1 MTADR
6 LARYLNESRLWVE
19 AALEACLPKP
29 EGLAGRLAEAMRYS
43 VFAGGK
49 RVRPTLVR
57 LASQLCG
64 GAPDC
69 ALPPACAIELVHT
82 YSLIHDDLPA
92 MDNDDLRRGRPSCH
106 RAFDEATAILAGD
119 ALLTLA
125 FEVLAQGSR
134 GPNGLEMVAELARG
148 AGLRGMVGGQVA
160 DMTLAATAPTPE
172 AVDFI
177 HWHKTAALMGASL
190 RLGALAAGAATADVA
205 RLGRYGECLGLAFQA
220 TDDAL
225 DVAATTEA
233 LGKTAGKDA
242 SAGKI
247 TCPAVFG
254 LAPTRERALALS
266 QQAIAE
272 LEPFGDSEPAELLR
286 ELAHYVASRGA

>member
-1 MTADR
+1 MMPEP
-6 LARYLNESRLWVE
+6 LARCME
-19 AALEACLPKP
+19 AAREQVDAALDGFLPRP
-29 EGLAGRLAEAMRYS
+29 EGPASRLAEAMRYS

-49 RVRPTLVR
+49 RLRPALVL
-57 LASQLCG
+57 LAADLCG
-64 GAPDC
+64 GRREL

-125 FEVLAQGSR
+125 FEVLVRPPCEGHAAA
-134 GPNGLEMVAELARG
+134 LVAELARAAG
-148 AGLRGMVGGQVA
+148 AAGMAAGQMC
-160 DMTLAATAPTPE
+160 DMSLTGTEPTAE

-177 HWHKTAALMGASL
+177 HRHKTAALMSAAL
-190 RLGALAAGAATADVA
+190 RLGAIVADAPDAARA
-205 RLGRYGECLGLAFQA
+205 RLGRFGELLGLAFQI

-225 DVAATTEA
+225 DVEVPSEL

-242 SAGKI
+242 SEGKI
-247 TCPAVFG
+247 TYPAVFG
-254 LAPTRERALALS
+254 LAESRRRAAELTE
-266 QQAIAE
+266 QAIAE
-272 LEPFGDSEPAELLR
+272 LEPFGPSADLLR
-286 ELAHYVASRGA
+286 DLARWLASRRS

>member
-1 MTADR
+1 VSTER
-6 LARYLNESRLWVE
+6 LARYLDESRLWVD
-19 AALEACLPKP
+19 AALDARLPQP
-29 EGLAGRLAEAMRYS
+29 EGPAGRLAEAMRYS

-49 RVRPTLVR
+49 RVRPALVR
-57 LASQLCG
+57 LASELCG

-69 ALPPACAIELVHT
+69 ALAAACAIELVHT

-92 MDNDDLRRGRPSCH
+92 MDDDDLRRGRPSCH

-125 FEVLAQGSR
+125 FEVLADGSAGPQG
-134 GPNGLEMVAELARG
+134 LAMVAELARG
-148 AGLRGMVGGQVA
+148 AGLRGMVGGQLA
-160 DMTLAATAPTPE
+160 DMVLATTAPTPE
-172 AVDFI
+172 AVEFI
-177 HWHKTAALMGASL
+177 HWHKTAALMGTSL
-190 RLGALAAGAATADVA
+190 RLGALAAGAAWDHVT
-205 RLGRYGECLGLAFQA
+205 RLGRYGELLGLAFQA

-242 SAGKI
+242 ASGKI

-254 LAPTRERALALS
+254 LEATRERARALGER
-266 QQAIAE
+266 AIAE
-272 LEPFGDSEPAELLR
+272 LEPFGDAAAVLR
-286 ELAHYVASRGA
+286 DLAHYVVSRSA